1 MKRLV
6 AMAMAMVSLA
16 TVAREPRHDA
26 SGTITLN
33 GAPTKVHWSDGDSF
47 KVRDGPFKGKGT
59 RLVGY
64 NTLEAFGPVHAWGEW
79 KPEELFDIAAASASV
94 AASQLWACT
103 TDGQH
108 DGYGRILVSCPKLTV
123 EMVHLGY
130 GHAYAMDGQPADPAV
145 LEAQRQ
151 AQQAR
156 RGIWRRGVVKGI
168 LTSLHSLG
176 ESSEPSAT
184 ASASAYNRVVD
195 TRTGEA
201 QKRPHRQTYRICEVV
216 CEETEGDR
224 SCMVYVPF
232 ERRYRQ
238 KPACLR

>member
-1 MKRLV
+1 MKRHV

-33 GAPTKVHWSDGDSF
+33 GTPTKVHWSDGDSF

-79 KPEELFDIAAASASV
+79 KPEELFDIAAASAEA
-94 AASQLWACT
+94 AASQPWACT
-103 TDGQH
+103 TDGQQ
-108 DGYGRILVSCPKLTV
+108 DGYRRLLVSCPKLAV
-123 EMVHLGY
+123 EMVSLGY
-130 GHAYAMDGQPADPAV
+130 GHAYAMEGQPANPEV

-151 AQQAR
+151 AQKAK

-176 ESSEPSAT
+176 ESSDPT
-184 ASASAYNRVVD
+184 AGAYNRVVD

-201 QKRPHRQTYRICEVV
+201 QKRPHRQTYRTCEVV
-216 CEETEGDR
+216 CEESEGDR